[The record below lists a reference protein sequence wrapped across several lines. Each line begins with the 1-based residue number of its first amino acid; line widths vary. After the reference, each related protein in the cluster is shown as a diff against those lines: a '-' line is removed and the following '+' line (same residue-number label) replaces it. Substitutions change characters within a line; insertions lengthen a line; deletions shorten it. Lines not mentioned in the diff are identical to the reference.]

1 MNVLVTGATGFV
13 GSAIV
18 KALLRHGHAVQALVR
33 NPEKARYLA
42 QQGATLHMGDMLEPA
57 TYQPL
62 VREVDVVINAAQLT
76 IKGRYTEANKARI
89 NAADELMT
97 TVLTEEC
104 IKYGRKLIY
113 MSGC

>member
-18 KALLRHGHAVQALVR
+18 KALLRRGHAVQALVR
-33 NPEKARYLA
+33 DPEKARYLA

-62 VREVDVVINAAQLT
+62 VREVDVVINAA
-76 IKGRYTEANKARI
+76 
-89 NAADELMT
+89 DELMT